1 MSETSNAWRLYID
14 GAWCAGEGGP
24 DREIVNPATG
34 EAFARAP
41 EASPAQARGA
51 IAAARRAQPEW
62 GRRAPIERARVM
74 RRISALIRRDAEALA
89 RLVVSE
95 QGKPILEARGE
106 VAGAAEFFD
115 FYAEYARRIEGEIL
129 PSDF

>member
-1 MSETSNAWRLYID
+1 MSATANAWRLYID

-24 DREIVNPATG
+24 DREVVNPATG
-34 EAFARAP
+34 EVFAHVP
-41 EASPAQARGA
+41 EASPAQAQGA
-51 IAAARRAQPEW
+51 IAAARGAQPPW

-74 RRISALIRRDAEALA
+74 RRIASLLRRDAEALA
-89 RLVVSE
+89 RIVVSE

-115 FYAEYARRIEGEIL
+115 F
-129 PSDF
+129 F